1 VFATTRHFELLAVD
15 MRLVIQYEALQ
26 GGGGVTVCLCV
37 LSHNTLLTSKN
48 MAAPLPLLAS
58 AQLLGVG
65 GEKKYQHRDKDA
77 T

>member
-1 VFATTRHFELLAVD
+1 VFGTTRDSELLAVD
-15 MRLVIQYEALQ
+15 GMLIRQHEALQ
-26 GGGGVTVCLCV
+26 GGVRVTVCLCV